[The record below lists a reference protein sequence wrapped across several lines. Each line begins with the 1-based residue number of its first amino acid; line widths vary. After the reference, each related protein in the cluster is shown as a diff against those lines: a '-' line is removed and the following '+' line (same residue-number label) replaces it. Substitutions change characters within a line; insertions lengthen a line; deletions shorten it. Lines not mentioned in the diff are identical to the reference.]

1 MVKFLYIFILL
12 FSLLNA
18 DDKVEIFAASM
29 DSKNNIV
36 KASGDVVV
44 VYKDYQI
51 SAKRAIYNR
60 DSGELE
66 LFDNIRASQGIKY
79 QLLGNYAKLNI
90 QKKEKSFKPFFMLDK
105 KSQAWISADEGC
117 AVDKDFDID
126 SGVMSGCDPTNPLWT
141 MEFTSSNYNSDSKW
155 LNLYNTVIYIY
166 DIPVFYTPYFGYSLD
181 TTRRTGLLTPLVGL
195 SSREGFFY
203 TQSLYIAEQNWWD
216 LELRPQ
222 YRATRGY
229 GGYATFRFTDS
240 AVSEGEFTV
249 GHFKEKKSYFLAN
262 ELAHDSHYGYNFK
275 YNNSDFI
282 NQWFSLKTE
291 GQSGLYIDING
302 MNDVDYINLATNDT
316 INTST
321 STQVLSR
328 INMFYNTDKN
338 YYGTYFKYYQDLT
351 KESNEN
357 TLQKLPTFQ
366 YHNYLNTLLYNHL
379 FYSIDVQSTNIQRD
393 INKKVVRTDVNIPV
407 TLQTS
412 LFDEYLNLAY
422 KGSLYAQHSSFS
434 GTEKVPT
441 TTEYKDGILARNY
454 NKVSLSTELTK
465 AYDEYTHVVSFGS
478 SYSFA
483 GGDTTSGFYDYN
495 KEFCSDIRNV
505 NSDRCEFYNIS
516 PVDDVVQFDFSQYIY
531 DAEGKQIIY
540 HRLSQALTFY
550 EFETKIGELENEL
563 SYQVTDSINYYNDM
577 FYSFENK
584 AFSKVVNQV
593 SYQVDGFNLSFSH
606 LYKDSFIAPTLSSP
620 RYTSYLTSGVRY
632 NYNEHY
638 SYFMNYNYDIQ
649 SSVKKRAEI
658 GFLYKKRCWDFGIR
672 FVEYNRPVLTKSGNV
687 DNSIY
692 DKYIFFTIVLKPIMS
707 TGSGASEYAFTLP
720 DSF

>member
-1 MVKFLYIFILL
+1 MLRFLYIFLLL
-12 FSLLNA
+12 FSLANA
-18 DDKVEIFAASM
+18 NDKVEIFAAAM

-66 LFDNIRASQGIKY
+66 LFENIRASQGAKY
-79 QLLGNYAKLNI
+79 QLLGDYAKLNI
-90 QKKEKSFKPFFMLDK
+90 EKKEKSFKPFFMLDK

-141 MEFTSSNYNSDSKW
+141 MEFTSSSYNSDSKW

-181 TTRRTGLLTPLVGL
+181 TKRRTGLLTPSVGL
-195 SSREGFFY
+195 SNKEGFFY
-203 TQSLYIAEQNWWD
+203 SQSLYIAEQNWWD

-222 YRATRGY
+222 YRANRGY

-240 AVSEGEFTV
+240 AVSRGELTV
-249 GHFKEKKSYFLAN
+249 GHFKEKHNYFLAN
-262 ELAHDSHYGYNFK
+262 DLAHDSHYGYNFE

-282 NQWFSLKTE
+282 NKWFSLKTE
-291 GQSGLYIDING
+291 GQSALYIDING
-302 MNDVDYINLATNDT
+302 MNDVDYINLASNDT

-328 INMFYNTDKN
+328 INMFYNTDEN
-338 YYGTYFKYYQDLT
+338 YYGAYFKYYQDLT

-366 YHNYLNTLLYNHL
+366 YHNYLNTLLDNHL

-393 INKKVVRTDVNIPV
+393 INKKVVQTDVNIPV

-412 LFDEYLNLAY
+412 LFDEYLNVAY

-434 GTEKVPT
+434 GSEQTPT

-454 NKVSLSTELTK
+454 NKISLSTELTK
-465 AYDEYTHVVSFGS
+465 AYDEYTHVVNFGS
-478 SYSFA
+478 SYTFA
-483 GGDTTSGFYDYN
+483 GGETVSGFYNYN
-495 KEFCSDIRNV
+495 KDFCSNIQNA
-505 NSDRCEFYNIS
+505 NSNRCEFYNIS
-516 PVDDVVQFDFSQYIY
+516 KIDDVAQFDFSQYIY
-531 DAEGKQIIY
+531 DSSGKQIVY
-540 HRLSQALTFY
+540 HRLSQALIFY
-550 EFETKIGELENEL
+550 ELETKIGELENEL
-563 SYQVTDSINYYNDM
+563 SYQVTDNINYYNDM

-584 AFSKVVNQV
+584 AFSKVINQL
-593 SYQVDGFNLSFSH
+593 SYKADDFTLSLSH
-606 LYKDSFIAPTLSSP
+606 LYKDSFIAPTLRKP
-620 RYTSYLTSGVRY
+620 RYTSYLTSGVKY

-638 SYFMNYNYDIQ
+638 SYFMNYDYDIQ
-649 SSVKKRAEI
+649 SQVKKRAEI

-672 FVEYNRPVLTKSGNV
+672 YVEYNRPVLTTNGTF

-692 DKYIFFTIVLKPIMS
+692 DKYIFFTIVLKPLMS

>member
-1 MVKFLYIFILL
+1 MLKFLSVFILL
-12 FSLLNA
+12 FSFAYA

-29 DSKNNIV
+29 DSKDNIV

-44 VYKDYQI
+44 VYKDYQL

-60 DSGELE
+60 DNGDLE
-66 LFDNIRASQGIKY
+66 LFENIRASQGTKY
-79 QLLGNYAKLNI
+79 QVLGDYAKLNI
-90 QKKEKSFKPFFMLDK
+90 EKKEKSFKPFFMLDK

-141 MEFTSSNYNSDSKW
+141 MEFSSSSYNSESKW

-181 TTRRTGLLTPLVGL
+181 TKRRTGLLTPIVGL

-203 TQSLYIAEQNWWD
+203 SQSLYIAEQNWWD
-216 LELRPQ
+216 LELTPQ
-222 YRATRGY
+222 YRANRGY

-240 AVSEGEFTV
+240 KVSEGELTV
-249 GHFKEKKSYFLAN
+249 GHFKEKQSYFLAN
-262 ELAHDSHYGYNFK
+262 KLAHDSHYGYSFK
-275 YNNSDFI
+275 YKNSDFI
-282 NQWFSLKTE
+282 NQWFSLNTD
-291 GQSGLYIDING
+291 GQSGLYIDVNG
-302 MNDVDYINLATNDT
+302 MNDVDFINLASNNT
-316 INTST
+316 IETST

-328 INMFYNTDKN
+328 INMFYNTDEN
-338 YYGTYFKYYQDLT
+338 YYGAYFKYYQDLT

-366 YHNYLNTLLYNHL
+366 YHNYLNTLLDNHL
-379 FYSIDVQSTNIQRD
+379 FYNIDVQSTNIHRD
-393 INKKVVRTDVNIPV
+393 INKKVVQTDINVPV

-412 LFDEYLNLAY
+412 LFDEYLNVAY

-434 GTEKVPT
+434 GSENVPSS
-441 TTEYKDGILARNY
+441 TEYKDGILARNY

-465 AYDEYTHVVSFGS
+465 AYDEYTHVVSFGT
-478 SYSFA
+478 SYTFA
-483 GGDTTSGFYDYN
+483 GGETVSGFYDYN
-495 KEFCSDIRNV
+495 KDYCSNTQ
-505 NSDRCEFYNIS
+505 NASTERCEFYNIS
-516 PVDDVVQFDFSQYIY
+516 KIDDVAQFDFFQYIY
-531 DAEGKQIIY
+531 DAEGKQILY
-540 HRLSQALTFY
+540 HKLSQALTFY
-550 EFETKIGELENEL
+550 ELETKIGELENEL
-563 SYQVTDSINYYNDM
+563 NWQITDGLGYYNDM

-593 SYQVDGFNLSFSH
+593 SYTMDDFTLSLSH
-606 LYKDSFIAPTLSSP
+606 LYKDSFIAPTSTTP
-620 RYTSYLTSGVRY
+620 RYTSYLTSGVKY

-638 SYFMNYNYDIQ
+638 SYFMSYDYDIQ

-658 GFLYKKRCWDFGIR
+658 GFLYKKRCWDFGIKY
-672 FVEYNRPVLTKSGNV
+672 VEYNRPVLTSGGTY
-687 DNSIY
+687 DNSVY

-707 TGSGASEYAFTLP
+707 TGSGSSEYAFTLP

>member
-1 MVKFLYIFILL
+1 MLRFLYIFIFLVT
-12 FSLLNA
+12 LLNA
-18 DDKVEIFAASM
+18 NDKVEIFAASM
-29 DSKNNIV
+29 DSKKNIV

-66 LFDNIRASQGIKY
+66 LFENIRASQGTKL
-79 QLLGNYAKLNI
+79 QLLGDYAKLNI

-141 MEFTSSNYNSDSKW
+141 MEFTSSSYNSDSKW

-181 TTRRTGLLTPLVGL
+181 TRRRTGLLVPSVGL
-195 SSREGFFY
+195 SNKEGFY
-203 TQSLYIAEQNWWD
+203 YSQSFYIAEQNWWD

-222 YRATRGY
+222 YRANRGY

-240 AVSEGEFTV
+240 AVSRGELTV
-249 GHFKEKKSYFLAN
+249 GHFKEKQNYFLAN
-262 ELAHDSHYGYNFK
+262 DLAHDSHYGYNFT
-275 YNNSDFI
+275 YDNSDFI
-282 NQWFSLKTE
+282 NQWFSSKLE

-302 MNDVDYINLATNDT
+302 MNDVDYINLASNDT

-328 INMFYNTDKN
+328 INMFYNTDEN
-338 YYGTYFKYYQDLT
+338 YYGAYFKYYQDLT

-366 YHNYLNTLLYNHL
+366 YHNYLSTLLDNHL
-379 FYSIDVQSTNIQRD
+379 FYNIDVQSTNIQRD
-393 INKKVVRTDVNIPV
+393 INKKVVQTDVNIPI

-412 LFDEYLNLAY
+412 LFDEYLNVAY

-434 GTEKVPT
+434 GSEVVPT
-441 TTEYKDGILARNY
+441 NTEYKDGVLARNY
-454 NKVSLSTELTK
+454 NKISLSTELTK
-465 AYDEYTHVVSFGS
+465 AYDEYTHVINFGS
-478 SYSFA
+478 SYTFA
-483 GGDTTSGFYDYN
+483 GGETKSGFYDYN
-495 KEFCSDIRNV
+495 KDFCSDKHNARKA
-505 NSDRCEFYNIS
+505 RCEFYNIS
-516 PVDDVVQFDFSQYIY
+516 PINDVAQFDFSQYIY
-531 DAEGKQIIY
+531 DASGKQIVY
-540 HRLSQALTFY
+540 HRLSQAVTFY
-550 EFETKIGELENEL
+550 ELETKIGELENEL
-563 SYQVTDSINYYNDM
+563 SYQVTDNINYYNDM

-584 AFSKVVNQV
+584 AFSKVVNQF
-593 SYQVDGFNLSFSH
+593 SYKVDNFNLSLSH
-606 LYKDSFIAPTLSSP
+606 LYKDSFIAPTLTRP
-620 RYTSYLTSGVRY
+620 RYTSYLTSGVKY

-638 SYFMNYNYDIQ
+638 SYFMNYDYDIQ

-672 FVEYNRPVLTKSGNV
+672 YVENNRPVLTSSGNV
-687 DNSIY
+687 DNSVY

-707 TGSGASEYAFTLP
+707 TGSGSSEYAFTLP